1 VRRALLIVLTLA
13 TLPAACGGE
22 DEAPAPSTTT
32 VSAATTSTSTSST
45 TTTPEPPAPAPGPGE
60 GGGAE
65 SESLQP
71 GSGAGAASAVIA
83 AAAVLTREGTPE
95 QACGSFVTDAFIRTS
110 YGGEENCIAARRDE
124 ALARSISVGPGDD
137 KDSTRIVVVPKGGP
151 YDGVRVE
158 VDLLEEDRGFRVDRL
173 VADVPAGP

>member
-1 VRRALLIVLTLA
+1 VRRALLFMLTLA

-22 DEAPAPSTTT
+22 DEVPAPSTTA
-32 VSAATTSTSTSST
+32 VSTPTTPTSA
-45 TTTPEPPAPAPGPGE
+45 TTPEPPAPGPSQ

-65 SESLQP
+65 SEPLQP
-71 GSGAGAASAVIA
+71 GSGPGAASAVIA

-137 KDSTRIVVVPKGGP
+137 EDSTRIVVVPKGGP